1 MTSQSKKILGR
12 RPRDTDEAPL
22 PDDSPTGAAESS
34 AGSSDQGASGVAVV
48 ARNLHLTGKRG
59 PVYGPIDL
67 TVRTGELLLVTGP
80 AGSGR
85 TALLLTLAGR
95 LRPSPGS
102 ELTVLGH
109 RLPRRELP
117 LRCHRLRRQRGSR
130 ARTAGTRAA

>member
-85 TALLLTLAGR
+85 TIWPDSRPPLLTSRSG
-95 LRPSPGS
+95 PSICSP
-102 ELTVLGH
+102 
-109 RLPRRELP
+109 PNARR
-117 LRCHRLRRQRGSR
+117 RCR
-130 ARTAGTRAA
+130 